1 MRDKILK
8 IFLIAA
14 VGLSVSGCGLFKRWH
29 KPAETDVTMGNPA
42 MFAQTMIYN
51 ARQLDSMC
59 VVDGL
64 STNLNDWLISTYYD
78 YETNERVDR
87 YAYIKVISEDEELSY
102 ILTPRDTLYKV
113 TKRIVKEMEDEE

>member
-14 VGLSVSGCGLFKRWH
+14 IGFSAYGCGLFKKAH
-29 KPAETDVTMGNPA
+29 KPSTDIVIGSQS

-59 VVDGL
+59 FVDGL
-64 STNLNDWLISTYYD
+64 SANLNDWLLSSFYD
-78 YETNERVDR
+78 YETSQRIDR
-87 YAYIKVISEDEELSY
+87 YAYIKVISESEELSY
-102 ILTPRDTLYKV
+102 ILTPQDTLYKV
-113 TKRIVKEMEDEE
+113 TKRIVKETEDEE